1 VRGERDRDGEG
12 ADEGAV
18 ERRLAK
24 EKEMITT
31 DHDLLV
37 RIDERVQKID
47 KCLSN
52 HLSHHW
58 ALTLAIATALVGAVV
73 TICIT
78 L

>member
-1 VRGERDRDGEG
+1 
-12 ADEGAV
+12 
-18 ERRLAK
+18 
-24 EKEMITT
+24 MITT

>member
-1 VRGERDRDGEG
+1 
-12 ADEGAV
+12 
-18 ERRLAK
+18 
-24 EKEMITT
+24 MN

-52 HLSHHW
+52 HLTHHW
-58 ALTLAIATALVGAVV
+58 ALTLAIGTALVGAVV
-73 TICIT
+73 MMICT